1 MEEKNT
7 DLNKNNYKVIDYL
20 IKNKKT
26 AIITIIIL
34 IAIILI
40 VSILCNKTEIGN
52 TSGNLNN
59 LGFSVKKN
67 GWIYYL
73 GLKDNN
79 TDGIYRAKLNGEKQ
93 EKVTT
98 DYGVSLNKSGK
109 FIYYLDMSS
118 DEYSIAKIKTNGDG
132 KETVIKGVDQGKITV
147 IGDWIYYFKESN
159 FYKAKTNGEDK
170 QILSKKTITNYE
182 VVDNWIYYSY
192 NDEGKTTIAK
202 MKTNGEDITKIDNDA
217 SKEFFVN
224 KGKLYY
230 IYEKYDEENFEY
242 NYVIYQVKT
251 NGKDKKEI
259 ASIGKNIEIENVNFD
274 GNRLYYIKS
283 NDNNVVSI
291 YSIKLNGKDE
301 RKIVDIKGNYTM
313 MNIHK
318 GWIYY
323 TDQNDNGDSQMF
335 IVKTNGEK
343 QRAL

>member
-1 MEEKNT
+1 
-7 DLNKNNYKVIDYL
+7 
-20 IKNKKT
+20 
-26 AIITIIIL
+26 
-34 IAIILI
+34 
-40 VSILCNKTEIGN
+40 
-52 TSGNLNN
+52 
-59 LGFSVKKN
+59 
-67 GWIYYL
+67 
-73 GLKDNN
+73 
-79 TDGIYRAKLNGEKQ
+79 
-93 EKVTT
+93 
-98 DYGVSLNKSGK
+98 
-109 FIYYLDMSS
+109 
-118 DEYSIAKIKTNGDG
+118 
-132 KETVIKGVDQGKITV
+132 
-147 IGDWIYYFKESN
+147 
-159 FYKAKTNGEDK
+159 
-170 QILSKKTITNYE
+170 
-182 VVDNWIYYSY
+182 
-192 NDEGKTTIAK
+192 